1 MKKSNR
7 GLRKRSSYKS
17 DSGIKGKSFA
27 EGKNVDAKVDA
38 VDLKSVDR
46 YLVDAAAYI
55 TITKVTKEYPIPVIN
70 GIAF

>member
-27 EGKNVDAKVDA
+27 ERKKNVDAKVDA

-55 TITKVTKEYPIPVIN
+55 TIQRSQRNTQSL
-70 GIAF
+70 